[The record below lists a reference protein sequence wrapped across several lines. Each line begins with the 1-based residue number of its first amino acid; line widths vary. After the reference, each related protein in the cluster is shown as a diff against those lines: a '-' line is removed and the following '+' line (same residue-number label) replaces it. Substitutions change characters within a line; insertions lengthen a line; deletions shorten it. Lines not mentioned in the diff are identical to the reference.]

1 MIYTVSCCLL
11 YSNLAQYSFDLFLF
25 LYICLL
31 FLHSHSA
38 SYCKIY
44 KYGRKWNMEVEEID
58 RYISIKKFF
67 INIGN
72 IVCINLYMVYSF
84 IVYY

>member
-1 MIYTVSCCLL
+1 
-11 YSNLAQYSFDLFLF
+11 
-25 LYICLL
+25 
-31 FLHSHSA
+31 
-38 SYCKIY
+38 
-44 KYGRKWNMEVEEID
+44 MEVEEID

-84 IVYY
+84 IVYYWYKRIMRIVIRFNEFFCSNSLAEHF